1 MSDFIT
7 RLRESVDFIR
17 NIYSQPPEAG
27 IVLGSGLGS
36 LLKEVEV
43 AAAIP
48 YEEIPHFPVA
58 TVEGHEGRLIFGQLA
73 NRRVVVMSGRF
84 HYYEGYSAAE
94 VVYPIRVM
102 KQLGIDYL
110 LVSNA
115 AGGVNTSFQLG
126 DLMII
131 RDHIA
136 LGVPS
141 PLRGKNEE
149 SLGIRF
155 PDMSEP
161 YCRKLI
167 AKLKA
172 VGSELGIP
180 LREGVY
186 FGVTGPNFE
195 TRAEYKMI
203 AALGADA
210 VGMSTVQEVIAARHM
225 GIPVAAVS
233 VIANLGIREADNQ
246 VTHEE
251 VLESARRAEPAL
263 ATIFKQLIA
272 KL

>member
-1 MSDFIT
+1 MT
-7 RLRESVDFIR
+7 RLQESVDFIR
-17 NIYSQPPEAG
+17 NIHSRTPEAG

-36 LLKEVEV
+36 LLNEVRIE
-43 AAAIP
+43 AAIP
-48 YEEIPHFPVA
+48 YEQIPHFPVA
-58 TVEGHEGRLIFGQLA
+58 TVEGHEGRLIFGWLGD
-73 NRRVVVMSGRF
+73 RSVVVMSGRF

-102 KQLGIDYL
+102 KQLGITHL
-110 LVSNA
+110 LLSNA
-115 AGGVNTSFQLG
+115 AGGVNTGFRLG

-131 RDHIA
+131 SDHIA
-136 LGVPS
+136 LGVPN
-141 PLRGKNEE
+141 PLRGRNEE
-149 SLGIRF
+149 ALGIRF

-167 AKLKA
+167 AKLRE
-172 VGSELGIP
+172 VGTELGIP

-203 AALGADA
+203 AAMGADA

-246 VTHEE
+246 VTHQE
-251 VLESARRAEPAL
+251 VLEAARRAEPAL
-263 ATIFKQLIA
+263 ASIFKQLIA

>member
-1 MSDFIT
+1 MT
-7 RLRESVDFIR
+7 RLKESVDFIR
-17 NIYSQPPEAG
+17 NIHSQTPETG

-36 LLKEVEV
+36 FLNEVQIE
-43 AAAIP
+43 AAIP
-48 YEEIPHFPVA
+48 YEQIPYFPLA
-58 TVEGHEGRLIFGQLA
+58 TVEGHEGRLIFGRLGSK
-73 NRRVVVMSGRF
+73 RVVVMSGRF
-84 HYYEGYSAAE
+84 HYYEGYTAAE

-102 KQLGIDYL
+102 KQLGITHL
-110 LVSNA
+110 LLSNA
-115 AGGVNTSFQLG
+115 AGGVNAGFQLG

-131 RDHIA
+131 CDHIA
-136 LGVPS
+136 LAVPN

-149 SLGIRF
+149 LLGIRF

-172 VGSELGIP
+172 VGEELKIP

-225 GIPVAAVS
+225 GISVAAVS

-251 VLESARRAEPAL
+251 VLEAARRAEPRL
-263 ATIFKQLIA
+263 ASIFKQLIA